1 MKRKGGVLNYGPLSH
16 LDWDTVISC
25 CVCVRYMRDIL
36 VERVLE
42 EIQEI
47 NTNKKEQPATH
58 VSAQNRMHN

>member
-1 MKRKGGVLNYGPLSH
+1 
-16 LDWDTVISC
+16 
-25 CVCVRYMRDIL
+25 MRDIL